1 MIAMRITSALHRY
14 RRLIGIGVIGLLAA
28 GCGNPNSIAAMP
40 RPVQQVV
47 NAPTLSGNNIGV
59 NMLLATGNQ
68 SYIGSGVIPGY
79 YNFGPAQD
87 QGSATYYVNFEI
99 PVNLAG
105 IEKRMGYEPKGIQ
118 STTYINYD
126 YINIEPLPNEAY
138 DRLYYDPNTNYAP
151 FRFKLN
157 ADGTIMDESWDAVA
171 VNS

>member
-1 MIAMRITSALHRY
+1 MRGSIYLSRCRGALVVMM
-14 RRLIGIGVIGLLAA
+14 LGFVVT
-28 GCGNPNSIAAMP
+28 GCGNPNSIGNMP

-47 NAPTLSGNNIGV
+47 NAPTLSGSNIGV
-59 NMLLATGNQ
+59 NMLRVTGNQ
-68 SYIGSGVIPGY
+68 SFIGTGNIPGY
-79 YNFGPAQD
+79 FNFGPAQD
-87 QGSATYYVNFEI
+87 QGSNTYYVNFEI

-105 IEKRMGYEPKGIQ
+105 IQRWMGYAPKAIE

-126 YINIEPLPNEAY
+126 YINIEPLPNLGY
-138 DRLYYDPNTNYAP
+138 DRLYYDPNTKYAA